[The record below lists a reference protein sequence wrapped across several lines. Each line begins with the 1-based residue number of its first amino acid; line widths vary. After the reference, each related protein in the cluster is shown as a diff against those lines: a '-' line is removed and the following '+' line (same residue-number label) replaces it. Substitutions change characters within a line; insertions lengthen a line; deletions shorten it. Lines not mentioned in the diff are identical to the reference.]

1 VRIARALER
10 PSVGA
15 ARRERSGD
23 RGMTAR
29 AVVRS
34 LSLFA
39 HTRCVAPTVSNAS
52 RFARVAHADADDA
65 RARGRER

>member
-1 VRIARALER
+1 
-10 PSVGA
+10 
-15 ARRERSGD
+15 
-23 RGMTAR
+23 MTAR